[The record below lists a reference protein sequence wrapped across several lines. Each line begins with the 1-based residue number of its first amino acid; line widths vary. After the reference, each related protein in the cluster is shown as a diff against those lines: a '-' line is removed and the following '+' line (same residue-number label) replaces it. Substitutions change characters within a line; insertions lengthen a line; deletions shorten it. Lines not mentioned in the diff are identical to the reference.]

1 MEKKEN
7 IELVD
12 FQILAR
18 KYKTTLTNKYMN
30 RKFYVAPNP
39 NEIISVI
46 PGTVIKILI
55 KEGQKIKQGKTL
67 LIVES
72 MKMLN
77 AIVMPFDGKILKINI
92 KEGEKI
98 PKGYVMIEIDKSET

>member
-12 FQILAR
+12 FQVLAR
-18 KYKTTLTNKYMN
+18 KYKTTLTNKYLK
-30 RKFYVAPNP
+30 RKFYTAPNP
-39 NEIISVI
+39 NEIVSHI
-46 PGTVIKILI
+46 PGTVIKILV
-55 KEGQKIKQGKTL
+55 KEEQKIKQGKTI

-77 AIVMPFDGKILKINI
+77 KIVMPFDGTIATINVT
-92 KEGEKI
+92 EGEKI
-98 PKGYVMIEIDKSET
+98 PKGHVMLMVND